1 MSHNPFTAD
10 AALAARIERLEQSV
24 GAALHEA
31 VALLAPFSPVRLAD
45 NSGGIIFRADAEAL
59 IARFELASTDELM
72 RLLVPVARQAARP
85 PISNFFVGAVG
96 LESETGNLI
105 LGGNIEFPHTT
116 LTTTVHGET
125 CLAMRA
131 FSRGTSLSVIALG
144 EAHPC
149 AHCRQFLSE
158 FVWSRSLALIDRIGH
173 TLTLAELYP
182 WPFDPAYL
190 GDDGAVP
197 GRSDGSLALGPHNT
211 DPAVATALLA
221 TGRRAHAP
229 YSKCPGAVVLRIK
242 GGGIVTGASLESVA
256 FNPSMGPVSAAMID
270 LFAHG
275 LDPRD
280 IEDATLAERK
290 GGAVDYAAS
299 AHEQLAAL
307 RRGLPLTV
315 LDWL

>member
-10 AALAARIERLEQSV
+10 SALAARIAGLELSIGPALADAV
-24 GAALHEA
+24 AAL
-31 VALLAPFSPVRLAD
+31 APLSPARLAD
-45 NSGGIIFRADAEAL
+45 NSGGIIFRAEAEAL
-59 IARFELASTDELM
+59 VARFALTSIDELM

-96 LESETGNLI
+96 LETETGNLI
-105 LGGNIEFPHTT
+105 LGGNIEFPGTT
-116 LTTTVHGET
+116 LSTTVHGET

-158 FVWSRSLALIDRIGH
+158 FVWSRSLTLIDRIGH

-182 WPFDPAYL
+182 WPFDPTYL

-197 GRSDGSLALGPHNT
+197 GLSDTGLALAPHDA
-211 DPAVATALLA
+211 DPAIAAALIA
-221 TGRRAHAP
+221 AGRRAHAP
-229 YSKCPGAVVLRIK
+229 YSKCPGAVVLRLK
-242 GGGIVTGASLESVA
+242 DGRVVTGASVESVA

-275 LDPRD
+275 LGP
-280 IEDATLAERK
+280 EDLAEAVLATRT
-290 GGAVDYAAS
+290 GGAVDNGPAAT
-299 AHEQLAAL
+299 AQLAAI
-307 RRGLPLTV
+307 RPRLPVTV
-315 LDWL
+315 LEWL

>member
-10 AALAARIERLEQSV
+10 AALAARIAELELAIGPDLS
-24 GAALHEA
+24 AAIA
-31 VALLAPFSPVRLAD
+31 TLAPFSPARLAD
-45 NSGGIIFRADAEAL
+45 NTGGVIFRAEADAL
-59 IARFELASTDELM
+59 VARFGLHSIDELM

-96 LESETGNLI
+96 LEAETGNLI
-105 LGGNIEFPHTT
+105 LGGNIEFSRTT
-116 LTTTVHGET
+116 LSTTVHGET

-158 FVWSRSLALIDRIGH
+158 FIWSRSLTLIDRIGH
-173 TLTLAELYP
+173 TITLAQLYP

-190 GDDGAVP
+190 GNEGAVP
-197 GRSDGSLALGPHNT
+197 GRSDEGVALAPHGL
-211 DPAVATALLA
+211 DPGLAAALLA
-221 TGRRAHAP
+221 AGRRAHAP
-229 YSKCPGAVVLRIK
+229 YSQCPGAVVLRLK
-242 GGGIVTGASLESVA
+242 GGGFVTGASVESVA

-280 IEDATLAERK
+280 IDDATLAVRN
-290 GGAVDYAAS
+290 GGAVDHAAS
-299 AHEQLAAL
+299 AYEQLAAL

-315 LDWL
+315 VDWL